1 MTFDTKNLGAPSVSQ
16 PDGGDPSAGSS
27 GSEIDRSVPQSSAVP
42 MPKDIRALRARKEE
56 LESIHPKDKKSLGQW
71 LSEYLLIDLSMFLLD
86 GL

>member
-1 MTFDTKNLGAPSVSQ
+1 
-16 PDGGDPSAGSS
+16 
-27 GSEIDRSVPQSSAVP
+27 